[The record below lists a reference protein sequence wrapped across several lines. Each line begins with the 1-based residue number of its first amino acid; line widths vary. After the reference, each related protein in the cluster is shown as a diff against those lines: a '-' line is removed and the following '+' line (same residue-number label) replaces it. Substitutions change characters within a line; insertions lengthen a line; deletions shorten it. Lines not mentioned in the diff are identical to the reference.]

1 MLQMWR
7 EEAGEI
13 DLYGTLEVSATGFV
27 RAFNEDSA
35 KVVEELR
42 QKGEEESIVS
52 AVARVRL
59 MSAKRLPYSI
69 SQLGSPPYVIHS
81 FTELG
86 NTWTVEPLASC

>member
-13 DLYGTLEVSATGFV
+13 DLYGTLEVSATDFV
-27 RAFNEDSA
+27 RAFNEDSS

-42 QKGEEESIVS
+42 QKGEEQSIVS

-59 MSAKRLPYSI
+59 LSAKRFPYSI
-69 SQLGSPPYVIHS
+69 SQLNSPPYMIHS
-81 FTELG
+81 FNEPG
-86 NTWTVEPLASC
+86 ETWTVEPLSPC